1 MNQGTHP
8 EELPAEVLDDV
19 ASVVGAEVTLLS
31 RLPGGVNGGAMRV
44 QLAGRANAVLKAV
57 PRAHPNHLDET
68 LRAQRV
74 VEHMRRR
81 GYPTP
86 AWLGVGA
93 TATHV
98 WHLMDFVD
106 AAPAPELT
114 PSLVEQLMEII
125 ELQAGQASEPYDHW
139 SYAWRVAT
147 GQESAVAGL
156 DFNETP
162 EQSLLRQSVAGLSGY
177 SSVVSALVE
186 RLRLVC
192 ADVPPPREAPD
203 MVHADLST
211 PSNVLVRDGAVV
223 AVVDIGNAGSGTRA
237 TRSHHPRVV
246 HLPGSAAGRCPK
258 AAVDENPRPG
268 RLGGGGGARSDT
280 DPPHARDPHPSRAP
294 RCRSRGGQARPSR
307 PRRAE
312 RASLTVAGGDGVR
325 NGDLRL
331 LSAGITRNIHLEAE
345 NGALREFVEQLQS
358 QVGELQERIVEVE
371 RKIRRS
377 CRSTPWASARR
388 WCRQAASPHRR
399 AGPAPRFEAARFR
412 RASRP
417 SADTPAARHATA
429 RSSPCSRAA
438 MFASTRSD
446 AAHARSSTATRR
458 TRRAISR
465 TP

>member
-8 EELPAEVLDDV
+8 EELLAEVLEDV

-31 RLPGGVNGGAMRV
+31 RLPGGANSGAMRV
-44 QLAGRANAVLKAV
+44 QLAGRADAVLKVV

-106 AAPAPELT
+106 AAPVPQLT
-114 PSLVEQLMEII
+114 PSVVEQLMEII

-156 DFNETP
+156 
-162 EQSLLRQSVAGLSGY
+162 SGY

-192 ADVPPPREAPD
+192 ADVPPPREIPD
-203 MVHADLST
+203 MVHADLN

-237 TRSHHPRVV
+237 TDLTTLQWH
-246 HLPGSAAGRCPK
+246 
-258 AAVDENPRPG
+258 
-268 RLGGGGGARSDT
+268 T
-280 DPPHARDPHPSRAP
+280 FQDP
-294 RCRSRGGQARPSR
+294 
-307 PRRAE
+307 
-312 RASLTVAGGDGVR
+312 LDGVR
-325 NGDLRL
+325 RRL
-331 LSAGITRNIHLEAE
+331 WTRILVVVGWEGAAVLAATQILLQLEWPIRLGRHDVVPGVVKRGHRTLDE
-345 NGALREFVEQLQS
+345 LNALR
-358 QVGELQERIVEVE
+358 
-371 RKIRRS
+371 
-377 CRSTPWASARR
+377 
-388 WCRQAASPHRR
+388 
-399 AGPAPRFEAARFR
+399 
-412 RASRP
+412 
-417 SADTPAARHATA
+417 
-429 RSSPCSRAA
+429 
-438 MFASTRSD
+438 
-446 AAHARSSTATRR
+446 
-458 TRRAISR
+458 
-465 TP
+465 

>member
-31 RLPGGVNGGAMRV
+31 RLPGGVNAGAMRV
-44 QLAGRANAVLKAV
+44 QLAGRANAVLKAE

-114 PSLVEQLMEII
+114 PSIVEQLMEII

-156 DFNETP
+156 
-162 EQSLLRQSVAGLSGY
+162 SGY

-203 MVHADLST
+203 MVHADLN

-237 TRSHHPRVV
+237 TDLTTLVWY
-246 HLPGSAAGRCPK
+246 
-258 AAVDENPRPG
+258 
-268 RLGGGGGARSDT
+268 T
-280 DPPHARDPHPSRAP
+280 FQDP
-294 RCRSRGGQARPSR
+294 
-307 PRRAE
+307 
-312 RASLTVAGGDGVR
+312 LLDGVR
-325 NGDLRL
+325 RRLWTRILDLVGWEGAAVL
-331 LSAGITRNIHLEAE
+331 AATQILHMLEVPIRHGRHDVVPGVVKRGHRALDE
-345 NGALREFVEQLQS
+345 LNALR
-358 QVGELQERIVEVE
+358 
-371 RKIRRS
+371 
-377 CRSTPWASARR
+377 
-388 WCRQAASPHRR
+388 
-399 AGPAPRFEAARFR
+399 
-412 RASRP
+412 
-417 SADTPAARHATA
+417 
-429 RSSPCSRAA
+429 
-438 MFASTRSD
+438 
-446 AAHARSSTATRR
+446 
-458 TRRAISR
+458 
-465 TP
+465 

>member
-44 QLAGRANAVLKAV
+44 QLAGGANAVLKAE

-106 AAPAPELT
+106 AAPVPELT

-147 GQESAVAGL
+147 GRDSAVAGL
-156 DFNETP
+156 DLNEAP
-162 EQSLLRQSVAGLSGY
+162 EQSRLRQSIARLSEY
-177 SSVVSALVE
+177 SSEVSALVE

-192 ADVPPPREAPD
+192 ADAPPPREAPD
-203 MVHADLST
+203 MVHTDLST

-237 TRSHHPRVV
+237 TDLTALVWYTLQDPLLDGIRRRLWTRVV
-246 HLPGSAAGRCPK
+246 DLVGWEG
-258 AAVDENPRPG
+258 AAVLAAAHILHMLEVPIRHGRNDVVPGVVERGHRAFDELN
-268 RLGGGGGARSDT
+268 
-280 DPPHARDPHPSRAP
+280 
-294 RCRSRGGQARPSR
+294 
-307 PRRAE
+307 
-312 RASLTVAGGDGVR
+312 
-325 NGDLRL
+325 
-331 LSAGITRNIHLEAE
+331 
-345 NGALREFVEQLQS
+345 ALR
-358 QVGELQERIVEVE
+358 
-371 RKIRRS
+371 
-377 CRSTPWASARR
+377 
-388 WCRQAASPHRR
+388 
-399 AGPAPRFEAARFR
+399 
-412 RASRP
+412 
-417 SADTPAARHATA
+417 
-429 RSSPCSRAA
+429 
-438 MFASTRSD
+438 
-446 AAHARSSTATRR
+446 
-458 TRRAISR
+458 
-465 TP
+465 

>member
-31 RLPGGVNGGAMRV
+31 RLPGDVNGATMRV
-44 QLAGRANAVLKAV
+44 ELAGRANAVLKAV

-74 VEHMRRR
+74 VEHMRGR

-106 AAPAPELT
+106 AAPVPELT
-114 PSLVEQLMEII
+114 PSIVEQLMEII

-156 DFNETP
+156 
-162 EQSLLRQSVAGLSGY
+162 SGY

-192 ADVPPPREAPD
+192 ADVPPPREVPD
-203 MVHADLST
+203 MVHADLN

-223 AVVDIGNAGSGTRA
+223 AVVDIANAGSGTRA
-237 TRSHHPRVV
+237 TDLTTLQWH
-246 HLPGSAAGRCPK
+246 
-258 AAVDENPRPG
+258 
-268 RLGGGGGARSDT
+268 T
-280 DPPHARDPHPSRAP
+280 FQDP
-294 RCRSRGGQARPSR
+294 
-307 PRRAE
+307 
-312 RASLTVAGGDGVR
+312 LDGVR
-325 NGDLRL
+325 RRL
-331 LSAGITRNIHLEAE
+331 WTRILVVVGWEGATVLAATQILLQLEWPIRLGRHDVVAGVVKRGHRALDELN
-345 NGALREFVEQLQS
+345 ALR
-358 QVGELQERIVEVE
+358 
-371 RKIRRS
+371 
-377 CRSTPWASARR
+377 
-388 WCRQAASPHRR
+388 
-399 AGPAPRFEAARFR
+399 
-412 RASRP
+412 
-417 SADTPAARHATA
+417 
-429 RSSPCSRAA
+429 
-438 MFASTRSD
+438 
-446 AAHARSSTATRR
+446 
-458 TRRAISR
+458 
-465 TP
+465 